1 MVALAFGLCLAVG
14 FALPTLLRVGRVPP
28 LRVLRRELDA
38 QGLSTWLV
46 WLLAI
51 AAFVGLMAWQ
61 VQDRELA
68 VAMSLALLATLLV
81 LMGAGRLM
89 LLALRPLR
97 RTGGTAALGLAA
109 LARYPQLTLLQL
121 GGFGLGITLLLL
133 LAVVRVD
140 IIDTWRASLPEQAP
154 NHFMLNLQPE
164 ERDRFDAMVTE
175 RDIPHS
181 GLYATT
187 RARLVAINGQA
198 VQPEAYDSRRAQRF
212 ASREYSL
219 GFNGT
224 LQADNRILAGRWWA
238 DPDTEPGFSL
248 EEGLAETLGL
258 EVGDT
263 LAFDVA
269 GQKIEAPVS
278 SLRSVAWDSFNV
290 NFFVVGSPALL
301 PDLPVT
307 YLTSLYLDDNS
318 DAFTV
323 ELARAFPAVSVID
336 LRPIL
341 RQVREI
347 MERGSLAVELVF
359 GFTLIAAALVTV
371 AAAEVSR
378 DERAREVAV
387 MRTLGVSRRRLM
399 GAVLTE
405 FGVLGFIGGL
415 LAAGLAALGG
425 FLIASR
431 LFDLPGSIGPDVWLL
446 GIGGGTL
453 VVALVGWLAT
463 RRLVDVPPLRV
474 LNSG

>member
-1 MVALAFGLCLAVG
+1 
-14 FALPTLLRVGRVPP
+14 
-28 LRVLRRELDA
+28 
-38 QGLSTWLV
+38 
-46 WLLAI
+46 
-51 AAFVGLMAWQ
+51 
-61 VQDRELA
+61 
-68 VAMSLALLATLLV
+68 
-81 LMGAGRLM
+81 
-89 LLALRPLR
+89 
-97 RTGGTAALGLAA
+97 
-109 LARYPQLTLLQL
+109 
-121 GGFGLGITLLLL
+121 
-133 LAVVRVD
+133 
-140 IIDTWRASLPEQAP
+140 
-154 NHFMLNLQPE
+154 MLNLQPE
-164 ERDRFDAMVTE
+164 ERERFKAMVAE
-175 RDIPHS
+175 RAIPNS

-187 RARLVAINGQA
+187 RARLVAINGEA
-198 VQPEAYDSRRAQRF
+198 VQPEAYDSRRARRF
-212 ASREYSL
+212 AVREYSL

-224 LQADNRILAGRWWA
+224 LQSDNRILAGSWWA
-238 DPDTEPGFSL
+238 DPDSEPGFSL
-248 EEGLAETLGL
+248 EEGIAGALGL

-269 GQKIEAPVS
+269 GQRIEAPVT

-301 PDLPVT
+301 PGLPVT
-307 YLTSLYLDDNS
+307 YLTSLYLDADS
-318 DAFTV
+318 DSFTV
-323 ELARAFPAVSVID
+323 DLAQTFPAVSVID

-431 LFDLPGSIGPDVWLL
+431 LFDLPGNIGPDVWLL

-453 VVALVGWLAT
+453 AVALVGWLAT

-474 LNSG
+474 LNAG